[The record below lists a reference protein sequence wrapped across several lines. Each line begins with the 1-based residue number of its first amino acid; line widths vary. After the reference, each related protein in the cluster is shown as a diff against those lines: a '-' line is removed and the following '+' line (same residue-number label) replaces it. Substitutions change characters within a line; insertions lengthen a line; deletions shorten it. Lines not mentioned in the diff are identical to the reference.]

1 MTRVTAPTTA
11 SSCLF
16 SVMVEA
22 RERDGRVV
30 FDFEL
35 TDILPSNSVK
45 QIKEIIGD
53 KIDIPPDQQTLIF
66 GSKQLE
72 SGMLSDYNIA
82 PDCTIAR
89 LLA

>member
-1 MTRVTAPTTA
+1 MDARPAPRWRSLALAESCKGMMRVTAPTTA

-53 KIDIPPDQQTLIF
+53 KIDIPPDQQ
-66 GSKQLE
+66 SR
-72 SGMLSDYNIA
+72 
-82 PDCTIAR
+82 P
-89 LLA
+89 